1 MQKTGFNMTF
11 RLAAIAIILATS
23 AASAAVAA
31 PVPKDQ
37 LMQPPPD
44 AQHYVIASESTT
56 HGNEWRWKTA
66 DGAHAFR
73 KSLDLR
79 GWITEIDSKLRLDA
93 AGRPV
98 ELEVRGVT
106 SEGDAA
112 EVFRVADGTASWD
125 SGADRGQAAAGDAF
139 YFPRGG
145 PAAMTG
151 LFVERL
157 LADDDGVMK
166 LLPSGTAR
174 LTRGPKITLDGKH
187 GEVEAQLVFVEGLT
201 AAPAPFWV
209 DAEGRHFATVGRPGL
224 FREGYEQHLPAL
236 RKVQDDAMIA
246 ATRAIG
252 ARFLTEAARAPV
264 VIDNVKMF
272 DADAGR
278 FVDGMSVMASD
289 GKITAV
295 APTAAFTA
303 PAEVRRIDGRGK
315 TLVPGLWDSHKH
327 FGNEY
332 GLLAN
337 VATGMTSIRSP
348 GSRPEEAQRV
358 TQRRAAGEI
367 VVPEVFV
374 AVIIDRKDPL
384 AAQGAELVSSEAETL
399 AAVRRIK
406 DAGLWGVKFY
416 TSMNPAWIA
425 PAAAEAHRLGLRVLG
440 HVPAGMRPL
449 EAVHAGYDE
458 LTHIN
463 FVLMQAMPQSVVDIA
478 NTRAR
483 MEGPGE
489 FARTVDLDGPAMKAF
504 VAELAERRIWVD
516 PTMAIFERSFTHDAP
531 ELGYSYAPY
540 AGTLPVV
547 FERSLAEGGYP
558 LFGKVTR
565 ADMRESYAKIVQL
578 VGRLHKAGV
587 PIVAGTDGSG
597 LELVREIE
605 IYRQAG
611 MSAAEALQTATINPA
626 RLVGVADRTGSIAV
640 GKEADMVLVA
650 GDVSNDLG
658 ALRRVVTVIS
668 DGYVMDGA
676 ALRAAAGY
684 SGMPK

>member
-1 MQKTGFNMTF
+1 MTLRF
-11 RLAAIAIILATS
+11 AAVAILLF
-23 AASAAVAA
+23 ASTAGAAVAA

-37 LMQPPPD
+37 LMVPPPD
-44 AQHYVIASESTT
+44 AQHYVIVSESNR
-56 HGNEWRWKTA
+56 HGSEWRWKTE
-66 DGAHAFR
+66 DGAIAFR
-73 KSLDLR
+73 KSQDLR
-79 GWITEIDSKLRLDA
+79 GWITEIDGKLRLDA

-106 SEGDAA
+106 DYGDAA
-112 EVFRVADGTASWD
+112 EVFRVTDGTAAWD

-139 YFPRGG
+139 YLSRGG
-145 PAAMTG
+145 PTSMRG
-151 LFVERL
+151 VFVERL

-174 LTRGPKITLDGKH
+174 LTRGPKVRLDGKH
-187 GEVEAQLVFVEGLT
+187 GEVEAQLVYVNGLT
-201 AAPAPFWV
+201 AEPVPVWV
-209 DAEGRHFATVGRPGL
+209 DAAGRHFATLGWLGL
-224 FREGYEQHLPAL
+224 FREGYEQHLPKL
-236 RKVQDDAMIA
+236 RAMQNEGMIA

-278 FVDGMSVMASD
+278 FVDGMSVMASG
-289 GKITAV
+289 GKVTAV
-295 APTAAFTA
+295 APTTSFTA
-303 PAEVRRIDGRGK
+303 PADVRRIDGSGK

-327 FGNEY
+327 FDNEY
-332 GLLAN
+332 DLLAN

-348 GSRPEEAQRV
+348 GNRPDDTRRV
-358 TQRRAAGEI
+358 QQRRAAGEI
-367 VVPEVFV
+367 VAPESFV
-374 AVIIDRKDPL
+374 AAIVDRKDPL
-384 AAQGAELVSSEAETL
+384 SAQGAELVSSEAEAL

-463 FVLMQAMPQSVVDIA
+463 FVLMQAMPQSVVNVA
-478 NTRAR
+478 NTAAR
-483 MEGPGE
+483 FEGPAE
-489 FARTVDLDGPAMKAF
+489 FARTVDLDSPAIKAF

-516 PTMAIFERSFTHDAP
+516 PTMVVFERSFTHDTP
-531 ELGYSYAPY
+531 ELGYSFAPY

-547 FERSLAEGGYP
+547 FERGLAEGGYP

-578 VGRLHKAGV
+578 VGRLHAAGV
-587 PIVAGTDGSG
+587 PIVAGTDGWG

-605 IYRQAG
+605 IYQQAG

-626 RLVGVADRTGSIAV
+626 RLVGAADRTGSIAV

-650 GDVSNDLG
+650 GDVASDLG
-658 ALRRVVTVIS
+658 ALRRVVTVVS
-668 DGYVMDGA
+668 DGYVMDGD
-676 ALRAAAGY
+676 ALRTAAGF
-684 SGMPK
+684 SGMPR